1 MNDFYL
7 LITSKL
13 NTMKKSNSIAVTLTA
28 ALFITII
35 GAAQAQDTTSRQDTA
50 QVKSDATQSA
60 GDLLGV
66 IASSPD
72 YSTLAKVIT
81 AANIEAQLK
90 ATGPFTIFAPINQ
103 GFVTLTQAKLDSLVK
118 DGNGLKSALQYHIVQ
133 GRYSKAELI
142 KALSA
147 GNRTATLPTV
157 GGDTLSLA
165 INAESN
171 LEITDGKGNKALVT
185 SFDQTATNGV
195 IHGINNVLLP
205 K

>member
-1 MNDFYL
+1 
-7 LITSKL
+7 
-13 NTMKKSNSIAVTLTA
+13 MKKSILIAVTLTA
-28 ALFITII
+28 ALFITDINVT
-35 GAAQAQDTTSRQDTA
+35 QAQDTTSRKDTV
-50 QVKSDATQSA
+50 QTKSDTTQSS

-66 IASSPD
+66 ITSTPD
-72 YSTLAKVIT
+72 YSTLSKVIS
-81 AANIEAQLK
+81 AAHIEAQLK
-90 ATGPFTIFAPINQ
+90 TTGPFTIFAPINQ

-118 DGNGLKSALQYHIVQ
+118 DSTALKSALQYHIVK

-147 GNRTATLPTV
+147 GNRATTLPTV

-185 SFDQTATNGV
+185 SFDQTAANGV